1 MFTKIKNWLTKTKQQ
16 TSSVD
21 LLYTFNLH
29 YKLRIARNDSAPGN
43 CFDSVDLE
51 AKVRA
56 SSRKEAVQ
64 LLRATVRRAYEMQI
78 IVWDDKGLKDVLYEK
93 LI

>member
-1 MFTKIKNWLTKTKQQ
+1 MFTKIKNWLTKPKQQ
-16 TSSVD
+16 TSSVA

-29 YKLRIARNDSAPGN
+29 YKLRIARNDNAPGS

-51 AKVRA
+51 ARVYAK
-56 SSRKEAVQ
+56 SRQEAVR
-64 LLRATVRRAYEMQI
+64 LLKDAVKRTYEMQI
-78 IVWDDKGLKDVLYEK
+78 IVWDDKGLKDVWYEK